1 MYRYDMETAV
11 LQAFWSG
18 VSTHN
23 VTSDND
29 CDGDTKCYSVD
40 MTNFNAKL
48 TICGL
53 GGGVARVDVIV
64 PDGED
69 LSAGTGLCGNGNGRR
84 RDDPNPDPDTLY
96 RLHLL
101 NDDGGIKTYP

>member
-1 MYRYDMETAV
+1 MENAV
-11 LQAFWSG
+11 LQAFLSG

-29 CDGDTKCYSVD
+29 CDDGTKCYSVD

-69 LSAGTGLCGNGNGRR
+69 LSANTDLCGNGNGRR
-84 RDDPNPDPDTLY
+84 RDDPVPSTDILY
-96 RLHLL
+96 RLHV
-101 NDDGGIKTYP
+101 IKDNGSIKSYP